1 MTSLYNALWY
11 PALPFALIAGGG
23 LDAVNRRERMGIAA
37 LASNSLGTPRIWLHA
52 ASVGEVEAVRP
63 VALGLLGEYPGAMT
77 VVTTMTVTGR
87 EAARTRI
94 AGASAFQLAPLDCP
108 TSVRSFLSA
117 VRPHLIIVAETELW
131 PNYLIEGARCGAL
144 VAIVNGR
151 VSARSMSRYRYI
163 RPLIAEALAHTH
175 LVMVQTNDDA
185 RRFRD
190 LGAPPA
196 NVLVTGNTKFNLDDA
211 APPLRFA
218 LEYFCAH
225 RPVLIAGSTAP
236 GEERMVL
243 TAYRNLIERFPS
255 LALII
260 APRHLTRASEIE
272 GEIHAAGFA
281 CQRASLL
288 PVDDAIGVVNVE
300 PRARDD
306 DAVLL
311 LDTMSELRAL
321 YAHST
326 IAFVGGSISPPRG
339 GQNMAEPAAVA
350 VPVLFGP
357 HYENQQQAGDTI
369 LEAGGGRL
377 VEDAAQIESTCA
389 EWLADDDAR
398 RAAGANA
405 RRAVERLAGGAA
417 ATLNHLAALIGKA

>member
-1 MTSLYNALWY
+1 
-11 PALPFALIAGGG
+11 
-23 LDAVNRRERMGIAA
+23 
-37 LASNSLGTPRIWLHA
+37 
-52 ASVGEVEAVRP
+52 
-63 VALGLLGEYPGAMT
+63 
-77 VVTTMTVTGR
+77 
-87 EAARTRI
+87 
-94 AGASAFQLAPLDCP
+94 
-108 TSVRSFLSA
+108 
-117 VRPHLIIVAETELW
+117 
-131 PNYLIEGARCGAL
+131 
-144 VAIVNGR
+144 
-151 VSARSMSRYRYI
+151 
-163 RPLIAEALAHTH
+163 
-175 LVMVQTNDDA
+175 
-185 RRFRD
+185 
-190 LGAPPA
+190 
-196 NVLVTGNTKFNLDDA
+196 
-211 APPLRFA
+211 
-218 LEYFCAH
+218 
-225 RPVLIAGSTAP
+225 
-236 GEERMVL
+236 
-243 TAYRNLIERFPS
+243 
-255 LALII
+255 
-260 APRHLTRASEIE
+260 
-272 GEIHAAGFA
+272 
-281 CQRASLL
+281 L